1 MSRTDS
7 GAWAANCTGK
17 LRERTMEP
25 VEIATVCVQRLFEHA
40 ERFMRTDPALFEL
53 TSDAVRGK

>member
-1 MSRTDS
+1 
-7 GAWAANCTGK
+7 
-17 LRERTMEP
+17 MEP